1 MSMTSAAA
9 RFTPNAK
16 RERLLL
22 HCGHPD
28 YREKIMDIDTAMQ
41 GKGEGAVLATDL
53 LRADHETVRQLFDA
67 YQDALDSDASSR
79 QSIAQE
85 ICMQLEL
92 HSRVELEVFYPAIH
106 DEDSDF
112 VDTAVD
118 EHEGL
123 ASTIAEIR
131 VLPASSNEYDDHI
144 FALMDL
150 FEEHVTEEEEVLFP
164 ELEARI
170 PTTLV
175 SLTDDIIHFKERVV
189 GSTED
194 LEGRPT

>member
-1 MSMTSAAA
+1 
-9 RFTPNAK
+9 
-16 RERLLL
+16 
-22 HCGHPD
+22 
-28 YREKIMDIDTAMQ
+28 
-41 GKGEGAVLATDL
+41 
-53 LRADHETVRQLFDA
+53 VRQLFDA